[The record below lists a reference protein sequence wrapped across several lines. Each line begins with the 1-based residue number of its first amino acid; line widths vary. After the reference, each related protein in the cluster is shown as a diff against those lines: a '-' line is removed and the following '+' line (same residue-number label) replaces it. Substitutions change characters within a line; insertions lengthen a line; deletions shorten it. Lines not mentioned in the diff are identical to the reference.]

1 MINTI
6 VYSDINS
13 NYSRDLKTSDFKID
27 ENNNAIKNSLR
38 NILLTKKM
46 ERRMLPEFGSS
57 LEQLLFEPI
66 DNDTAKR
73 IGSIILDEIDYW
85 EPRINILNIEVIA
98 DEEKSSYEINI
109 VYDIKTVEMSSDKIS
124 FVLGGT

>member
-85 EPRINILNIEVIA
+85 EPRINILNIEVIQ
-98 DEEKSSYEINI
+98 S
-109 VYDIKTVEMSSDKIS
+109 
-124 FVLGGT
+124 LHL

>member
-13 NYSRDLKTSDFKID
+13 NYSRDLKTSDFKVD
-27 ENNNAIKNSLR
+27 ENNNAIRNSLR

-98 DEEKSSYEINI
+98 DEEKNSYEINI

>member
-98 DEEKSSYEINI
+98 DEEKNSYEINI